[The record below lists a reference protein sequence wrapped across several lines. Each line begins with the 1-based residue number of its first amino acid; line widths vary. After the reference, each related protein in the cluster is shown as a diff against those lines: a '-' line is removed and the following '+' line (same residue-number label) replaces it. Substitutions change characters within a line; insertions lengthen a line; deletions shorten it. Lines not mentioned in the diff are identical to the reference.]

1 LPALVHPYG
10 RPVKQSIKRSRHH
23 RRKALRP
30 CSLINHSPEG
40 DLTGAA
46 PSGVAATAR
55 RGIVANSGPA
65 AGPAVGDGLPGVH
78 APTAAWTRLVLRLLR
93 WRLLLVLRLRVL
105 WWRLLLVLRPLR
117 RCLLVLR
124 LRVLLLRLLVLLLLL
139 LLLLL
144 RLLLWR
150 LLLLV
155 ASASAAAAAILL
167 LLSMLVERIRRSTI
181 ATATAATAATLS
193 PHGRHREAKVLGDR
207 RRRGGGRGGRRRHQ
221 RRER

>member
-55 RGIVANSGPA
+55 RGIVADSGPA

-117 RCLLVLR
+117 R
-124 LRVLLLRLLVLLLLL
+124 
-139 LLLLL
+139 
-144 RLLLWR
+144 LLLWR

-181 ATATAATAATLS
+181 ATATAATAATAATLS